1 MLLQL
6 RRAVRLHG
14 PLANDPTGEILH
26 ALLVALLC
34 WSLFL
39 PGILAVASLGATSIA
54 ALVLLH
60 RGRLR
65 ASAWIF
71 LSGTWMVNTV
81 AIVLSGGI
89 RSPAIA
95 LYLAL
100 PISAAWLLGLAT
112 SLWTA
117 AVCLGA
123 VLSLALME
131 TSGLPLPRYF
141 PDTPL
146 QVWAHLLLA
155 TLISV
160 APVACI
166 LRILRQALA
175 RSNSAQAEHV
185 AAAQARSVALADMNH
200 KLRTPLNT
208 ILGFSTLVR
217 GDTGISAEHR
227 QDLDIVSRS
236 GESLLTPI
244 DEALDV
250 ARLPADCTSR
260 LESAGEA
267 SSQQRQVLALA
278 PNQPA
283 FRVLAVEDT
292 RENGMLLQR
301 LLLDAG
307 FHVRIAGDG
316 LQAVDEFCAWRPHF
330 IWMDL
335 RLPIMGGAEAAR
347 KIRSLEGGTEVRV
360 VALTASAFSHQRAEL
375 LSSGFDDFLRKP
387 YRRHEIFDCLSRHLV
402 LRYRYREAP
411 SPSPDDPGV
420 ALGPEALK
428 ALPSDLRTLL
438 SDALVRLEPDPIA
451 EAIHRVA
458 EHNSQ
463 LGRILTVYSKRLA
476 YAQILDALELEYGL
490 AGGAS

>member
-39 PGILAVASLGATSIA
+39 PDVLAVASLASTSIV
-54 ALVLLH
+54 ALVFLH
-60 RGRLR
+60 RGSLR

-71 LSGTWMVNTV
+71 LSGIWMVNTV

-117 AVCLGA
+117 AACLGA
-123 VLSLALME
+123 VLSLALLE
-131 TSGLPLPRYF
+131 TSGLRLPGYF
-141 PDTPL
+141 PQTPL
-146 QVWAHLLLA
+146 HVWAGLFLA
-155 TLISV
+155 SLISA
-160 APVACI
+160 APVASI
-166 LRILRQALA
+166 LRLKQALA
-175 RSNSAQAEHV
+175 RSESAQAELR
-185 AAAQARSVALADMNH
+185 AAAQARSVTLAGMNH
-200 KLRTPLNT
+200 KLRTPLNA

-217 GDTGISAEHR
+217 DDTGISAEHR
-227 QDLDIVSRS
+227 QDLDIVRRS
-236 GESLLTPI
+236 GEYLLTLL
-244 DEALDV
+244 DEVLDV
-250 ARLPADCTSR
+250 ARLPGDPASR
-260 LESAGEA
+260 IEPAGE
-267 SSQQRQVLALA
+267 SSSRQRQVLALA

-283 FRVLAVEDT
+283 FRVLVVEDT

-335 RLPIMGGAEAAR
+335 LLPVIGGAEAAR
-347 KIRSLEGGTEVRV
+347 KIRTLEGGTEVRI
-360 VALTASAFSHQRAEL
+360 VALTASASSHQRAEL

-387 YRRHEIFDCLSRHLV
+387 YRRCEIFDCLSRHLV
-402 LRYRYREAP
+402 LRYRYREVP
-411 SPSPDDPGV
+411 FPPPDDPG
-420 ALGPEALK
+420 AGLRPEALK
-428 ALPSDLRTLL
+428 ELPSDLRTLL

-476 YAQILDALELEYGL
+476 YAQILDALELEYGI

>member
-6 RRAVRLHG
+6 QRAVRLHG
-14 PLANDPTGEILH
+14 PLANNPTGEILH
-26 ALLVALLC
+26 TLLVALLC

-39 PGILAVASLGATSIA
+39 PDVVTAASLAATSIA
-54 ALVLLH
+54 ALVFLH
-60 RGRLR
+60 RGSLR

-95 LYLAL
+95 LYFAL

-117 AVCLGA
+117 AACLGA
-123 VLSLALME
+123 VLSLALLE
-131 TSGLPLPRYF
+131 TSGLHLPKYF
-141 PDTPL
+141 PETPL
-146 QVWAHLLLA
+146 QIWTDLFLA
-155 TLISV
+155 GLISA

-166 LRILRQALA
+166 LRILKQALA
-175 RSNSAQAEHV
+175 RSESA
-185 AAAQARSVALADMNH
+185 R
-200 KLRTPLNT
+200 LNT
-208 ILGFSTLVR
+208 IPGSSTLVR
-217 GDTGISAEHR
+217 DDTGISAEHR

-236 GESLLTPI
+236 GEYRLTLI
-244 DEALDV
+244 DEVLDV
-250 ARLPADCTSR
+250 ARLPA
-260 LESAGEA
+260 ESAT
-267 SSQQRQVLALA
+267 QTHRQVLALA

-283 FRVLAVEDT
+283 FRILVVEDT

-335 RLPIMGGAEAAR
+335 RLPVVGGAEAAR
-347 KIRSLEGGTEVRV
+347 KIRTLEGGTEVRI
-360 VALTASAFSHQRAEL
+360 VALTASACSHQRAER
-375 LSSGFDDFLRKP
+375 LSSGFDDFLHKP

-411 SPSPDDPGV
+411 SPPPDDTGV
-420 ALGPEALK
+420 ALRPEALK
-428 ALPSDLRTLL
+428 ALPPDLRSLL

-463 LGRILTVYSKRLA
+463 LGRILTVYSRRLA
-476 YAQILDALELEYGL
+476 YAQILDALELEYGI